1 MHRCAGLVETAGAG
15 ILKKQG
21 TACLTNRPPAVQ
33 ARLCRPIGQRGLRLH
48 TSTTGE
54 SRGASFTFTS
64 RGIHAVAVS
73 LNQMGMDRGNK
84 VATLTGRVNDERFET
99 AGYGRHRAH

>member
-1 MHRCAGLVETAGAG
+1 MPRS
-15 ILKKQG
+15 
-21 TACLTNRPPAVQ
+21 
-33 ARLCRPIGQRGLRLH
+33 ARLHGYAGRSAIEDSDYTRPQR
-48 TSTTGE
+48 GE
-54 SRGASFTFTS
+54 SRGASFIFTS

-84 VATLTGRVNDERFET
+84 MANLTGRVNDERFGT